1 MQVAK
6 LFKNGNSQA
15 VRLPKEFRFSGE
27 QVYIK
32 KVSGGVLLLPH
43 EESWQSMFDALDE
56 WFHEENYLSC
66 MFIRASCEYPQSS
79 NPIHKI
85 SEKHIFY
92 FIFYT
97 FDFT

>member
-43 EESWQSMFDALDE
+43 EESWQVMFDALDE
-56 WFHEENYLSC
+56 FSDDIFENGRQQPDQQNRAELEG
-66 MFIRASCEYPQSS
+66 MFNEVSA
-79 NPIHKI
+79 
-85 SEKHIFY
+85 
-92 FIFYT
+92 
-97 FDFT
+97 

>member
-56 WFHEENYLSC
+56 FSDDIFENGRQQPDQQSRAELEG
-66 MFIRASCEYPQSS
+66 MFNEVPA
-79 NPIHKI
+79 
-85 SEKHIFY
+85 
-92 FIFYT
+92 
-97 FDFT
+97 